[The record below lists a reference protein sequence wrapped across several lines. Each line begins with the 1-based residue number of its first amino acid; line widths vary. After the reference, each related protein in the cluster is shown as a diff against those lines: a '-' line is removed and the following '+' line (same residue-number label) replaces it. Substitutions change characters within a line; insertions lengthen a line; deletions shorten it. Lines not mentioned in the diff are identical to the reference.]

1 MSTYEQF
8 VLQGRIEGKMEVHVS
23 IAKRLLAK
31 GFTIVQIAD
40 LMDLSIEEAK
50 KLVEKFSKKKIYP
63 KRKPPLTRNRR
74 VKAFIL

>member
-8 VLQGRIEGKMEVHVS
+8 VLQGKMEGKMEAHVS

-40 LMDLSIEEAK
+40 LMELSIEDAK
-50 KLVEKFSKKKIYP
+50 KLVEKVQQEENIP
-63 KRKPPLTRNRR
+63 K
-74 VKAFIL
+74 A

>member
-40 LMDLSIEEAK
+40 LMDLPIEE
-50 KLVEKFSKKKIYP
+50 VEKLLEKI
-63 KRKPPLTRNRR
+63 
-74 VKAFIL
+74 AQQ